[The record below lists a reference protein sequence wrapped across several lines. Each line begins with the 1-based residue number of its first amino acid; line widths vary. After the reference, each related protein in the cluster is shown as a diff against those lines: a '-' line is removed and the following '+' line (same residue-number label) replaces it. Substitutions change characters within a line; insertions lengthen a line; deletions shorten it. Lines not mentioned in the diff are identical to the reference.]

1 MSPRKQQKQAVQD
14 VTVYEHPLNERIR
27 SFLRLEF
34 LFDQADFYA
43 RGTSVWNN
51 RATLNSIIEIQSQIG
66 RSDMKTELLKE
77 LERHTANLARLE
89 QNPNIDRRLLAE
101 ILDELD
107 MLIDRLYNSNQ
118 PIGHALNDNEFL
130 NSFKQRS
137 AIPGG
142 SCAFDLPGLHAWLQ
156 KPIEERNQI
165 LAGWLA
171 SFDLVRH
178 AIGFLLR
185 LIRDS
190 AIEQHFIAEKGFF
203 QQNMDPA
210 HPCQLLRISLPA
222 STQAFPEISAGKH
235 RFTMRFMVQGD
246 YNDRPKQTSEDVSF
260 GLTCCL
266 I

>member
-1 MSPRKQQKQAVQD
+1 MQD

-27 SFLRLEF
+27 SFLRLEL
-34 LFDQADFYA
+34 LFHQADFYS
-43 RGTSVWNN
+43 RGTSVWNS
-51 RATLNSIIEIQSQIG
+51 RATLNSIIEIQSLIG
-66 RSDMKTELLKE
+66 RSDLKTELLKE

-107 MLIDRLYNSNQ
+107 MLIDRLYTNSQ

-130 NSFKQRS
+130 NSFRQRS

-142 SCAFDLPGLHAWLQ
+142 SCAFDLPRLHAWLQ
-156 KPIEERNQI
+156 RPVEERNQT
-165 LAGWLA
+165 LAIWLS

-178 AIGFLLR
+178 AIAFLLR

-190 AIEQHFIAEKGFF
+190 AVEQPVIASKGFY
-203 QQNMDPA
+203 QQNMDPNQ
-210 HPCQLLRISLPA
+210 PCQLIRISLPID
-222 STQAFPEISAGKH
+222 TGVYPEISAGRH
-235 RFTMRFMVQGD
+235 RFTLHFLEQGD
-246 YNDRPKQTSEDVSF
+246 YAERPKQTPEDVDF
-260 GLTCCL
+260 GLACCM